1 MAMMTKRSTGRGMR
15 ASEAVEIKNFDRVE
29 APFLFQISGALTH
42 DHIVLIAQGVGPD
55 DRIGRKCRLVSIDVT
70 IDSVLNAAFKEELA
84 APTATALMTAQQSCR
99 WVLVRDTQCNGV
111 KALWAN
117 VFPSLSL
124 TAKQIVS
131 SKKRF
136 KILHDHIQHFNPTA
150 GGGDVFTGGTVTMQ
164 TGAVR
169 KTHRIRQ
176 KLNIPMEFNSDF
188 TDGRTATRTDNN
200 LILMQYIDDA
210 SKWTMGFTSR
220 VQFVG

>member
-1 MAMMTKRSTGRGMR
+1 MTNLSTRRGML

-29 APFLFQISGALTH
+29 PPFLFQISGALTH
-42 DHIVLIAQGVGPD
+42 DHIVLIAQGDGPNN
-55 DRIGRKCRLVSIDVT
+55 RIGRKCRLISIDVT

-84 APTATALMTAQQSCR
+84 APVASALMTAQQSCR

-111 KALWAN
+111 KALWAD

-124 TAKQIVS
+124 VAKQRVS

-136 KILHDHIQHFNPTA
+136 KVLHDHIQHFSPTA
-150 GGGDVFTGGTVTMQ
+150 GGGGVFTGGTVTMQ
-164 TGAVR
+164 TADVR

-176 KLNIPMEFNSDF
+176 KLNIPMEFNDSA
-188 TDGRTATRTDNN
+188 TDGSTATRTDNN
-200 LILMQYIDDA
+200 LILMQYIDDP